1 MGTRDFLDDYIDGRI
16 RGTELCVAV
25 VLTGITAKLID
36 VAGLSDQ
43 VTSAV
48 DWMVAVIAFCAMMY
62 FTAAGIHDWFDARR
76 DRKYHTVYAKKHQED
91 VA

>member
-16 RGTELCVAV
+16 RGKELCVAI

-43 VTSAV
+43 MTSAV

-62 FTAAGIHDWFDARR
+62 FTVGGIHDWITERR
-76 DRKYHTVYAKKHQED
+76 ERKYHTLYVKKHQED